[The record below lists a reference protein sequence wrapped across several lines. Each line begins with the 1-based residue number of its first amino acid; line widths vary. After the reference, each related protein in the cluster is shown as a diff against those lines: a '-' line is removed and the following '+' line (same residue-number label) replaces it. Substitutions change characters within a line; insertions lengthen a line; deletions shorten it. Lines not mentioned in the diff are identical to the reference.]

1 MTNHD
6 LLRRIDRNL
15 SYIRERR
22 PLSPQEGKELDAY
35 YKIGTTY
42 RSNALEGNT
51 LTISETKVILE
62 DGLTVGGKPIRD
74 CYEAVGHGKAY
85 DYMLSLAR
93 SEQLCVTEEMVHRL
107 HYLFYSGIEPDHAGN
122 YRDCQVFITGTAYI
136 PPAPEEV
143 PKQMA
148 ALVEDLNRQAAVIHP
163 VELAAYAHRR
173 LVDIHPFQ
181 DGNGRTARLL
191 MNLILIN
198 RGYCVVIIPPVL
210 RHDYIVALRQAQ
222 REKNP
227 SDEAFIR
234 LIAECE
240 LEAQRDYCRM
250 FHIELPDEKRDIP
263 ER

>member
-42 RSNALEGNT
+42 SSNALEGNT

-107 HYLFYSGIEPDHAGN
+107 HYLFYSGIEPDHTGN

-136 PPAPEEV
+136 PPAPE
-143 PKQMA
+143 
-148 ALVEDLNRQAAVIHP
+148 
-163 VELAAYAHRR
+163 
-173 LVDIHPFQ
+173 
-181 DGNGRTARLL
+181 
-191 MNLILIN
+191 
-198 RGYCVVIIPPVL
+198 
-210 RHDYIVALRQAQ
+210 
-222 REKNP
+222 
-227 SDEAFIR
+227 
-234 LIAECE
+234 
-240 LEAQRDYCRM
+240 
-250 FHIELPDEKRDIP
+250 
-263 ER
+263 